1 MEKVIGITSAVVTR
15 KMKREEEQNFEN
27 KIRIVFGIVIVGLIL
42 YAISACAVKK
52 VDCDA
57 YGYQQKV
64 QEEVVS

>member
-1 MEKVIGITSAVVTR
+1 
-15 KMKREEEQNFEN
+15 MKREEEQNFEN
-27 KIRIVFGIVIVGLIL
+27 KIRIVFGVVIVGLIL